1 MAAMSRSLLADAVL
15 LLHFG
20 FLAFV
25 VSGALLAWRWP
36 RLAWLH
42 LPALAWGAYVVLA
55 GEICP
60 LTPLESALRQA
71 GGGSGYA
78 DSFIEHYLLPLI
90 YPGAV
95 QGTTGRGLQVALG
108 VALLVFNALAYA
120 LVWRQRRRRRRDR
133 LADNR
138 VPTD

>member
-1 MAAMSRSLLADAVL
+1 MAIMSKSLLADAVL

-25 VSGALLAWRWP
+25 VCGALLAWRWP
-36 RLAWLH
+36 LLSWLH

-60 LTPLESALRQA
+60 LTPLENALRQA
-71 GGGSGYA
+71 GGGSGYGE
-78 DSFIEHYLLPLI
+78 SFIEHYLLPLV

-95 QGTTGRGLQVALG
+95 QGAPGRALQVTLG
-108 VALLVFNALAYA
+108 VALLVFNAAIYLR
-120 LVWRQRRRRRRDR
+120 LWRRQRRRR
-133 LADNR
+133 
-138 VPTD
+138 

>member
-1 MAAMSRSLLADAVL
+1 MTTRLLADAVL

-25 VSGALLAWRWP
+25 VGGALLVWRWP

-60 LTPLESALRQA
+60 LTPLENALRQA
-71 GGGSGYA
+71 GGASGYEG
-78 DSFIEHYLLPLI
+78 SFIEHYLLPLI

-95 QGTTGRGLQVALG
+95 QGPAGRGVQVTLGTALVAVNAG
-108 VALLVFNALAYA
+108 VYALA
-120 LVWRQRRRRRRDR
+120 WRRSLRPRK
-133 LADNR
+133 
-138 VPTD
+138 